1 MSKETQKIMI
11 AGSLLDAQQLE
22 ELAKTEDG
30 AQLIADNIIIARAG
44 MAIGTIIYELGL
56 SLSPYQL
63 LKMSEIV
70 LDLCF
75 ERETEEILTLMFEQ
89 SPEVVSLHKDLNL
102 RRYDC

>member
-1 MSKETQKIMI
+1 MGEDTPKIMI
-11 AGSLLDAQQLE
+11 EGSLLDAQQLE
-22 ELAKTEDG
+22 ELSKTDDG
-30 AQLIADNIIIARAG
+30 AQLIADNIVTARAG

-56 SLSPYQL
+56 TLSPPQI

-75 ERETEEILTLMFEQ
+75 ERKAEEILTLMFEQ
-89 SPEVVSLHKDLNL
+89 SAEFVSLDKTLNL

>member
-30 AQLIADNIIIARAG
+30 AQLIADDIIIARAG

-89 SPEVVSLHKDLNL
+89 SAEVVSLHKDLNL